1 MKQEILDLQNRAIK
15 ELINKTQTLDE
26 ITFRAPTGSGK
37 TFMMA
42 KFMDEVLKV
51 NGNIIFL
58 VSTLSKGGLAKQNYD
73 KFKEYLDKEFVN
85 TISPYLINT
94 VISSEEKLFIP
105 TENNVYI
112 LPRDL
117 YKSNSKLMQG
127 PMEAFLQELTQTNNK
142 KIYLIRDES
151 HQATN
156 NLDSLSDT
164 YFTKIF
170 NFSATPKLQ
179 KRQEIDVKITDEE
192 AEQIG
197 LIKKVEKGKDTDTFE
212 DAVKLFLQKKEE
224 YNRLLNVHPCLIVQ
238 ISNKDKADEELNTII
253 KPILNKYQEL
263 KWMVIVDKLK
273 DCDTNDVYK
282 VVLILCYSG
291 MRRAELEGMLTENVD
306 LKNKVMI
313 GGVKTDAG
321 RNRTIPIA
329 DCILPLVR
337 HFYTISRFAKYP
349 YLIMPDKTRHLP
361 RVYDKLS
368 IGMMFW
374 QNFQE
379 PKHTAHDTR
388 HTFVSLCS
396 NYNVPEAIA
405 KKIVGHAGGNVTEV
419 IYTHKTLQQMQKWI
433 NTLPF
438 GTKMYMS
445 PEEKSG
451 SHVVATS

>member
-1 MKQEILDLQNRAIK
+1 MRRANNTGGIVKRRDTKRRNPYSVYLSSYDIDGNRVRTCLGSFPSHAKAQDFLEKYRQGVITIK
-15 ELINKTQTLDE
+15 PADENTLEDVWNLYKDKIE
-26 ITFRAPTGSGK
+26 SLGKKVDKSYTNAWYNYIQPKLGS
-37 TFMMA
+37 T
-42 KFMDEVLKV
+42 
-51 NGNIIFL
+51 L
-58 VSTLSKGGLAKQNYD
+58 VSSIKTLHMQNAISQCKYSSTQRHIKSVLVNLFEIAIANDLATKDYTAALTTAEI
-73 KFKEYLDKEFVN
+73 K
-85 TISPYLINT
+85 
-94 VISSEEKLFIP
+94 
-105 TENNVYI
+105 
-112 LPRDL
+112 
-117 YKSNSKLMQG
+117 KSTLHR
-127 PMEAFLQELTQTNNK
+127 P
-142 KIYLIRDES
+142 
-151 HQATN
+151 
-156 NLDSLSDT
+156 
-164 YFTKIF
+164 FT
-170 NFSATPKLQ
+170 
-179 KRQEIDVKITDEE
+179 TDEMRW
-192 AEQIG
+192 
-197 LIKKVEKGKDTDTFE
+197 FWS
-212 DAVKLFLQKKEE
+212 
-224 YNRLLNVHPCLIVQ
+224 NV
-238 ISNKDKADEELNTII
+238 
-253 KPILNKYQEL
+253 
-263 KWMVIVDKLK
+263 
-273 DCDTNDVYK
+273 DTNDVYK

-349 YLIMPDKTRHLP
+349 YLIMPEKTRHLP